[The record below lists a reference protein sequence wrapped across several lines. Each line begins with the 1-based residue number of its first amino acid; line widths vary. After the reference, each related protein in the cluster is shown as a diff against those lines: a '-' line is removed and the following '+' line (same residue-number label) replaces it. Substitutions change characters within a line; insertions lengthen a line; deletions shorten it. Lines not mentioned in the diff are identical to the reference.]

1 MKAVVYFTCTQ
12 HIVIFTIGIN
22 YCSNDISYFK
32 LNKCIVHIKKF
43 FVSPKHLVIYLNLDI
58 RI

>member
-1 MKAVVYFTCTQ
+1 MKAVVYFTCTH
-12 HIVIFTIGIN
+12 HIVIFTIG
-22 YCSNDISYFK
+22 SNDISYFK